1 MTPWP
6 VYSLESILADPKSG
20 LMDGPFGS
28 KLKSEHYTPSGVRVI
43 RLGNIGVGEFK
54 HGDKSYI
61 DTSHASMLTRHAVA
75 PGDLVISALAEPV
88 GRCCEIPR
96 SVLPAIV
103 KADCVRFRPREDIN
117 RRFIMH
123 WLNSPEARKNAEA
136 RSHGVGRLR
145 INLAE
150 IRELSIPV
158 PPRAIQDAVVAAIE
172 EHWSKLDIAVASLSR
187 AKTNVKRAKASM
199 LKAAVEG
206 RLVPTEAALALAK
219 GQDYEPASSLL
230 ARIIP
235 ERRHRWTATGA
246 TGKYKEPL
254 SPELDGGMELPPGW
268 VWASM
273 DQMLDS
279 IETGKSF
286 AAEGTP
292 PNPDQVGIMKV
303 SAVTWGH
310 YDEME
315 SKTVHEP
322 SQINPAYF
330 VHPGDLL
337 FSRANTIDLVGA
349 VVIVEYVTRRI
360 MLSDKILRL
369 RMPDRFKRW
378 VQWVLRSQHGRQQIE
393 LLATGNQ
400 ESMRNIGQER
410 IRRIIIPVPPLAEQQ
425 RIVAEVDRRLSVL
438 DALDATLNAN
448 LARCARLRQSILKRA
463 FEGRLVPPGAPDT
476 GAPQLPL
483 FTEEATR

>member
-1 MTPWP
+1 MTKSCQGDEIHLPELLIEPLINGRSVPDGDGFP
-6 VYSLESILADPKSG
+6 VLRLSAFRNGKLDFDERKNGAWSAATAAPFKISRGDIFVVRGNGSLNL
-20 LMDGPFGS
+20 
-28 KLKSEHYTPSGVRVI
+28 
-43 RLGNIGVGEFK
+43 VGRAAYV
-54 HGDKSYI
+54 SAI
-61 DTSHASMLTRHAVA
+61 PPAVA
-75 PGDLVISALAEPV
+75 FPDTMIRIRVNQNLTDPRFITFQWDAPRTRSQIERAAKTTAGIYKVNQGDL
-88 GRCCEIPR
+88 
-96 SVLPAIV
+96 
-103 KADCVRFRPREDIN
+103 
-117 RRFIMH
+117 M
-123 WLNSPEARKNAEA
+123 
-136 RSHGVGRLR
+136 RLR
-145 INLAE
+145 FC
-150 IRELSIPV
+150 IP
-158 PPRAIQDAVVAAIE
+158 PLKYQHQVVAAIE
-172 EHWSKLDIAVASLSR
+172 THFSRLDASVESLTR
-187 AKTNVKRAKASM
+187 AKANVKRAMASV

-206 RLVPTEAALALAK
+206 RLVPTEAALARAERRE
-219 GQDYEPASSLL
+219 YEPASTLL
-230 ARIIP
+230 SRILT
-235 ERRHRWTATGA
+235 ERHDRWAAIGA
-246 TGKYKEPL
+246 PGKYKEPT
-254 SPELDGGMELPPGW
+254 SPELDGVGELPTGW
-268 VWASM
+268 VWACM

-286 AAEGTP
+286 TAEGTP

-303 SAVTWGH
+303 SAVTWGR

-463 FEGRLVPPGAPDT
+463 FEGRLVPPGAPDS